1 MKRKKIITAVDGD
14 IKARITIEVTS
25 THGALTRSEN
35 RALFNGLVDA
45 AMGDLTN
52 APYISASLSTCR
64 LQ

>member
-14 IKARITIEVTS
+14 IKARVTIEVTS
-25 THGALTRSEN
+25 TYSALTRSEN

-45 AMGDLTN
+45 AMNNLRD
-52 APYISASLSTCR
+52 APYINASLSTCR